1 MAVAEHGDDGDC
13 VVWHEGGLAAPS
25 RSRMIPDMST
35 VSEVETALEKF
46 SPAQMREVADWI
58 AARLLPEEP
67 AEVLMAIDA
76 GLRSLEAEPTLT
88 ADQVREQI
96 AIWTGK

>member
-1 MAVAEHGDDGDC
+1 MLRG
-13 VVWHEGGLAAPS
+13 
-25 RSRMIPDMST
+25 MST
-35 VSEVETALEKF
+35 VSEVQAALEKV
-46 SPAQMREVADWI
+46 SPPQMREVADWN

-67 AEVLMAIDA
+67 PEVLMAIDA

-96 AIWTGK
+96 ATWTGR